1 MDHYG
6 TSKFMKKK
14 NLSPEVVVGVFIQ
27 NKKGEIALFKSS
39 KWKNIWIQPGGHI
52 EYGEK
57 LEDAVKRETK
67 EETDLDIIVLNPLR
81 THYFTRED
89 GQLIIMITYIC
100 RLVDDKKIDI
110 RLSKEHTDFRWIGID
125 NILSELN
132 KYFHDDIGIYKKFFH
147 KKV

>member
-1 MDHYG
+1 
-6 TSKFMKKK
+6 MKKT
-14 NLSPEVVVGVFIQ
+14 G
-27 NKKGEIALFKSS
+27 IAVKSLIID
-39 KWKNIWIQPGGHI
+39 KEGKILIIRREDNDPHKPRVWEFPGGRLK
-52 EYGEK
+52 EGENPIDG
-57 LEDAVKRETK
+57 LIRETK